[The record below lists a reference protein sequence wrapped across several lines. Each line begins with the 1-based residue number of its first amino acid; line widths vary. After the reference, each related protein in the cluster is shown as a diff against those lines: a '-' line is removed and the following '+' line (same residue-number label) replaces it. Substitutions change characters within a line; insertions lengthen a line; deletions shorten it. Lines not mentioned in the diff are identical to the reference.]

1 MSIIAFEMEKL
12 KRAIAAGM
20 PARFVS
26 GSLIEHE

>member
-20 PARFVS
+20 PTGLAAII
-26 GSLIEHE
+26 LQ